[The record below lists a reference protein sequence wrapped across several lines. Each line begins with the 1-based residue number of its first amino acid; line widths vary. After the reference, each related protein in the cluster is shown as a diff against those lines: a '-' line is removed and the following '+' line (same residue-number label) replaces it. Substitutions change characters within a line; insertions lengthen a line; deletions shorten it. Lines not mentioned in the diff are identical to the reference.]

1 MAVNTLM
8 MLMTALITNIPNKN
22 NLTIRNRTE
31 IKDIPPKIPI
41 INNPTT
47 NPTKE

>member
-31 IKDIPPKIPI
+31 IKDIPKILT
-41 INNPTT
+41 INNHTT
-47 NPTKE
+47 NHTKE